1 MKRSLRSRGL
11 FGRLLLCALLAAASS
26 APVSADQYG
35 YDELGNVETLSNP
48 RGVRSY
54 TYDEI
59 QRLDTETG
67 YTGNRDHAYDLNG
80 NRTTDGA
87 SAPGTPTTATYTSN
101 TNRIATLNGAAVT
114 LDAAGQ
120 ITNDGLNSYTWDDA
134 GRLKTV
140 SRGGQLRATYYY
152 DHKHRRT
159 RKVTT
164 AAAPQ
169 GAKTLVY
176 HYDDQDRL
184 IAETTETGAPV
195 RSYLWAGEH
204 LLAQVEYT
212 LNATTGLY
220 TVSRE
225 LLFELD
231 HLGTPRQARLNT
243 GTAVWRWESD
253 GYGNTLPNEDPDGN
267 GQKTYVYLRFPG
279 QYFDEE
285 SGLHYN
291 WHRYYVPRLGRY
303 LSSDPIGVAGGVNTY
318 AYAEGNSISFTDPH
332 GLNPLAGAEAGF
344 MGGTAVCGPICGAVG
359 AAIGAGIGAWGAN
372 EAYNIYSESQER
384 SSSAGKKK
392 GIEQWNKHPPIQPG
406 LYTCRYVMYFPEDQ
420 CKDGQCPPYV
430 LGRGYSPM
438 LTSAMSQ
445 ARMETQEKI
454 PPGCGHQHHGQM
466 WCRYGGNSPFMP

>member
-1 MKRSLRSRGL
+1 MKRSLRGRGS
-11 FGRLLLCALLAAASS
+11 FGRLLLCALLAAATS

-67 YTGNRDHAYDLNG
+67 YSGNRDHAYDLNG

-195 RSYLWAGEH
+195 RSYLWADTT

-231 HLGTPRQARLNT
+231 HLGTPRQARLT
-243 GTAVWRWESD
+243 GGSAVWRWESD
-253 GYGNTLPNEDPDGN
+253 GYGNTLPDEDPDGN

-303 LSSDPIGVAGGVNTY
+303 LSSDPIGVEGGDNIFAYANQNPISKIDPFGLTAIDFDPSTGTLRIDPEMDGQSPYTMPASSGRPNCGCDASAKDKGPIPSGSYTLHTDQLSNPGRIGDILRNMRGDWGDWRVPLTPDAGTNTFGRSGFFLHGGFYPGSAGCIDVGGGVL
-318 AYAEGNSISFTDPH
+318 GNRQTEKLLRDILSDP
-332 GLNPLAGAEAGF
+332 
-344 MGGTAVCGPICGAVG
+344 
-359 AAIGAGIGAWGAN
+359 
-372 EAYNIYSESQER
+372 
-384 SSSAGKKK
+384 
-392 GIEQWNKHPPIQPG
+392 
-406 LYTCRYVMYFPEDQ
+406 
-420 CKDGQCPPYV
+420 DGRVPV
-430 LGRGYSPM
+430 IV
-438 LTSAMSQ
+438 
-445 ARMETQEKI
+445 K
-454 PPGCGHQHHGQM
+454 
-466 WCRYGGNSPFMP
+466 

>member
-1 MKRSLRSRGL
+1 MNRSLRGRGL
-11 FGRLLLCALLAAASS
+11 FGRLLLCALLAAATS

-67 YTGNRDHAYDLNG
+67 YTGSRDHAYDLNG

-101 TNRIATLNGAAVT
+101 TNRMATLNGAAVT

-184 IAETTETGAPV
+184 IAETTQTGAPV
-195 RSYLWAGEH
+195 RSYLWADAH

-231 HLGTPRQARLNT
+231 HLGTPRQARLT
-243 GTAVWRWESD
+243 GGSAVWRWESD
-253 GYGNTLPNEDPDGN
+253 GYGNTLPDEDPDGN

-279 QYFDEE
+279 QYYDEE

-303 LSSDPIGVAGGVNTY
+303 LSSDPIGLQGGGNTFAYANASPIRYSDPKGLVAGVDD
-318 AYAEGNSISFTDPH
+318 AIVI
-332 GLNPLAGAEAGF
+332 
-344 MGGTAVCGPICGAVG
+344 GGTVAVG
-359 AAIGAGIGAWGAN
+359 ACIATNCTKPIGDAMQSIANTLSNGINTIKEWCSDDEADCDKEWREARRQCRQLIFEQLEQRAGRRKKRSVTGVTGGYTDVEECARGLV
-372 EAYNIYSESQER
+372 SER
-384 SSSAGKKK
+384 
-392 GIEQWNKHPPIQPG
+392 
-406 LYTCRYVMYFPEDQ
+406 C
-420 CKDGQCPPYV
+420 
-430 LGRGYSPM
+430 
-438 LTSAMSQ
+438 
-445 ARMETQEKI
+445 
-454 PPGCGHQHHGQM
+454 
-466 WCRYGGNSPFMP
+466 GGNKVVWK